1 MRNILFSVIAI
12 AATCS
17 VPALAQPA
25 NSDNNSAVKESHR
38 VNAEDPS
45 RGSNSFTEGEARGHI
60 ENAGFTHVSKLT
72 KDNDGIWRGTAMK
85 KGHRVPVAVDFK
97 GDVTTGRH

>member
-1 MRNILFSVIAI
+1 MKTAFLTAI
-12 AATCS
+12 VLAATCS

-25 NSDNNSAVKESHR
+25 NSENNSAVKESHR
-38 VNAEDPS
+38 VNADDPS

-60 ENAGFTHVSKLT
+60 ENAGFTHVSKLS
-72 KDNDGIWRGTAMK
+72 KDDDGIWRGTAMK
-85 KGHRVPVAVDFK
+85 NGHRVSVAVDFK